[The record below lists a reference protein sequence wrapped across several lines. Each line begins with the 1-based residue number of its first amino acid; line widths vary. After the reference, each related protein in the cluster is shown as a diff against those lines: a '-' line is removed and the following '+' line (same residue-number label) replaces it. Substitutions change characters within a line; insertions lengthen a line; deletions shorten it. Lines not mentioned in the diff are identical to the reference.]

1 MFESQDSTG
10 IPQRKRVTT
19 GHGYGS
25 PIYITAA
32 VVRDS
37 DRNLVPD
44 VRITQIRQ
52 EFRNA
57 RKLLQWKNDFWCS
70 VTVLER
76 DRDTAMVRRFI
87 SQQL

>member
-1 MFESQDSTG
+1 MFESQRLDRNSTAQESHYSG
-10 IPQRKRVTT
+10 KRISGV
-19 GHGYGS
+19 
-25 PIYITAA
+25 
-32 VVRDS
+32 
-37 DRNLVPD
+37 RNLVPD